1 MSVRSEPV
9 QAPAGERTDS
19 LEGRTVGTGRF
30 EIRGELGRG
39 GMAEVYRAFDHHRRR
54 EVALKVIAAR
64 YVGRSDRER
73 RFRNEADY
81 AQRVGAHPNVLSVMD
96 VGELADCGGRLF
108 MTMDA
113 VQGPTLAMELASS
126 RRLPVARA
134 VAWARQIADGLRA
147 IHAAGVV
154 HRDLTPSNVLIEAGT
169 DIVKIF
175 DFGLA
180 GEVDAPAS
188 GHPSRLTLLGE
199 VPGTHGYMAPE
210 QAVLAPPAMS
220 MDVHAFGV
228 VVTEM
233 LVGHNPF
240 AHLDRAEYIEWQQS
254 SREEAPSIKRWGL
267 ALPEGL
273 AELIDD
279 CLKRDPK
286 KRPQSGAELLG
297 RIDRI
302 GPTPSVVSEPTAA
315 AIVDAP
321 VLSVAAPFEDDVEDD
336 TDTIHGEP
344 LESSTPRPWLVWAVL
359 ASLLVVT
366 GVAVGWWL
374 RATAQHDGPT
384 APQQPVVPEAPED
397 RDAVEG
403 TTASGS
409 TAAPPALAVEPRP
422 SGAPATSGGDE
433 RATPP
438 TTSPVVEPAVEPVSD
453 DPPGAASSAV
463 SCETRRKRAHD
474 AAERKSWKKVL
485 TSTSS
490 GRCWPE
496 DTERKRLRVR
506 ALAET
511 GQHAACVRLAADSG
525 DQEIVKWRLRC
536 EQGLW
541 KPAP

>member
-9 QAPAGERTDS
+9 HASGERTDS
-19 LEGRTVGTGRF
+19 FEGRTVGAGRF
-30 EIRGELGRG
+30 EVRGELGRG
-39 GMAEVYRAFDHHRRR
+39 GMAEVYRAFDRHRRR

-81 AQRVGAHPNVLSVMD
+81 AQRVGAHCNVLSVVD
-96 VGELADCGGRLF
+96 VGDLADCGGRLF

-113 VQGPTLAMELASS
+113 VEGPTLAMELASS
-126 RRLPVARA
+126 RRLPVGRA
-134 VAWARQIADGLRA
+134 VTWARQIADGLRA

-279 CLKRDPK
+279 CLRRDPK
-286 KRPQSGAELLG
+286 KRPQSGAELLA
-297 RIDRI
+297 RLDRI
-302 GPTPSVVSEPTAA
+302 GPTPSVVSEPTPAA
-315 AIVDAP
+315 VVDMP
-321 VLSVAAPFEDDVEDD
+321 VLATVAPIEDDAEDD
-336 TDTIHGEP
+336 TDTIRGEP
-344 LESSTPRPWLVWAVL
+344 PETPKPRPWVVWAVL

-374 RATAQHDGPT
+374 RATAQDDAPAVTPQPT
-384 APQQPVVPEAPED
+384 LPD
-397 RDAVEG
+397 RHDAVEG
-403 TTASGS
+403 TTSS
-409 TAAPPALAVEPRP
+409 SVMPVLAPAVEPRP
-422 SGAPATSGGDE
+422 SDAPVASGGGERAPA
-433 RATPP
+433 P
-438 TTSPVVEPAVEPVSD
+438 TTSPETDPVSA

-474 AAERKSWKKVL
+474 AAQRRLWKKVL
-485 TSTSS
+485 ASTSS

-496 DTERKRLRVR
+496 ERERKRLRVR